1 MMQKMKN
8 STLNI
13 LKGIACFSVV
23 LLHCSFPG
31 IFGKIIYG
39 IARFAVPLFF
49 AISGYY
55 VYSNDSQKVIQR
67 LPKKIKHIG
76 TMFVGTEILYFLWHC
91 IQYTILT
98 GSIRGAIKWIASSFS
113 FKNLVDFIIFQRTYI
128 GDVSWFLVALILCY
142 IVTFII
148 AKNNLWEKS
157 FLLIPVLFLINVFL
171 GEIAPFFKIKTE
183 WYWCSNFWLMGF
195 PCYALGFYI
204 KINEHR
210 LVQVLTDKK
219 ILAILIF
226 SILLNL
232 IERVLTEAS
241 QFFISNILF
250 MFACFIYSIKNPT
263 NFQNKKLA
271 QVLSII
277 GEKYA
282 FGVYILHP
290 IVRDIFWMIAE
301 YLGVAVQPIWNWI
314 LPILVFG
321 MSICIA
327 MISSI
332 CKRN

>member
-1 MMQKMKN
+1 MGTINGAKEWIISLL
-8 STLNI
+8 STRN
-13 LKGIACFSVV
+13 V
-23 LLHCSFPG
+23 
-31 IFGKIIYG
+31 
-39 IARFAVPLFF
+39 
-49 AISGYY
+49 
-55 VYSNDSQKVIQR
+55 
-67 LPKKIKHIG
+67 
-76 TMFVGTEILYFLWHC
+76 LYF
-91 IQYTILT
+91 
-98 GSIRGAIKWIASSFS
+98 IA
-113 FKNLVDFIIFQRTYI
+113 FQRTVI
-128 GDVSWFLVALILCY
+128 GDVSWFLVALIWCY
-142 IVTFII
+142 VVTFAI
-148 AKNNLWEKS
+148 AKKNIWTKT
-157 FLLIPVLFLINVFL
+157 FPLIPILLLLNVFL
-171 GEIAPFFKIKTE
+171 GEVAPFMGIKTE

-195 PCYALGFYI
+195 PCYALGYYI
-204 KINEHR
+204 RINEHR
-210 LVQVLTDKK
+210 LVRGLKDKK
-219 ILAILIF
+219 ILVILF
-226 SILLNL
+226 SSILLNL

-332 CKRN
+332 CERN